1 MTVEPLVVK
10 VRQPRQSRVGTTP
23 LSSVK
28 HPMLVL
34 LHGAGSDEMQL
45 FGMADEIDDRWLVVG
60 VRAPIAQAKGAFVWY
75 RVSPFDISRVNET
88 DVLTGAERLTRTL
101 QDALAAWRA
110 DPAQVFLLG
119 VDQGATMALNL
130 FLMYPALV
138 SGVAAFAGATWD
150 SMRYAAT
157 DRPALKGKPLFLA
170 YGAHDTVIPLQVA
183 RQARKF
189 FLEYEMD
196 VTYREYHG
204 VTHSLQRRVWS
215 DMLVWTAER
224 MERTQR
230 RRRRVRLQARL
241 GYVTLRVRN
250 LERSML
256 FYQRFLGLRLVERVG
271 RAYVFLSGSGRHHD
285 LALFH
290 AGTDALDQPS
300 GTIGVSEMAFE
311 VPDQRVF
318 AQVYRKLEEAR
329 LPVKAI
335 DRLIAWELRFSDPD
349 GNRVVVYCDN
359 RDLPGAAD
367 LWQGRDLPLPR
378 EKIFSALSE
387 GDV

>member
-1 MTVEPLVVK
+1 MSVEPLVVK
-10 VRQPRQSRVGTTP
+10 VRQPKQSRVGTSPLTP
-23 LSSVK
+23 APSPV
-28 HPMLVL
+28 LVL
-34 LHGAGSDEMQL
+34 LHGAGGDEMQL
-45 FGMADEIDDRWLVVG
+45 FSLADEIDDRWLVLS

-75 RVSPFDISRVNET
+75 RVSPFDITKVNET
-88 DVLTGAERLTRTL
+88 DILTGAERLARTL

-110 DPAQVFLLG
+110 DPSLVFLVG
-119 VDQGATMALNL
+119 VDQGATVALNL
-130 FLMYPALV
+130 LLMYPALA
-138 SGVAAFAGATWD
+138 SGVAAFAGTTWD
-150 SMRYAAT
+150 SMRYAVA
-157 DRPALKGKPLFLA
+157 DRDALKGKPLFLA
-170 YGAHDTVIPLQVA
+170 YGAHDSVIPLQVA
-183 RQARKF
+183 RQSREF

-196 VTYREYHG
+196 VTYREYRG
-204 VTHSLQRRVWS
+204 VTHNLQSRVWN

-224 MERTQR
+224 MERLQR
-230 RRRRVRLQARL
+230 HKRRVRLQARL

-285 LALFH
+285 LALLH
-290 AGTDALDQPS
+290 VGTDALDQPA
-300 GTIGVSEMAFE
+300 GTIGVLEIAFE
-311 VPDQRVF
+311 VPDQEAF
-318 AQVYRKLEEAR
+318 AQVYRKLDEAR

-359 RDLPGAAD
+359 RDLPGASD

-378 EKIFSALSE
+378 GKIFSAL
-387 GDV
+387 GD